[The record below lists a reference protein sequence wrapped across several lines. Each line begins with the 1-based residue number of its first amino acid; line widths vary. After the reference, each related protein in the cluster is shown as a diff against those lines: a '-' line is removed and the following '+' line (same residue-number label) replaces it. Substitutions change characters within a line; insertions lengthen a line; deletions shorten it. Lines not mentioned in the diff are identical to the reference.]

1 MITRTGRHAILEQLC
16 ADNIRYMFGNPGTV
30 EQGFLDALA
39 EVPDIEY
46 ILGLHETVALGIADG
61 YARATKQAAA
71 VQLHTGVG
79 LGNGIGMMYQSLRGH
94 APLLVLAGE
103 AGMCYDAMDAQMACD
118 LVAMAK
124 PVTKWAARATDSQS
138 LLRLLRRAIR
148 VASTP
153 PTGPVF
159 LALPM
164 DVLDRPN
171 NENVSATVLP
181 STRTAPDTE
190 TIQAISDIL
199 LKAESPMIIMGDGV
213 AASGAQNELAEVASL
228 CGAAVW
234 GADSSELN
242 IDTEHPCYQGL
253 LGHMFGTHSAPIVAQ
268 ADVVLIIGTYVFP
281 EVFPLLSNVFASSA
295 KILHIDLNAYEI
307 AKNFPVDLG
316 VVADPKCTLRLLGKA
331 VDKNANEAQRLQ
343 AVKRVNVLREM
354 KAAARDTLLENY
366 HAAWDDV
373 PLRPAR
379 FMEALSKR
387 LDEDAVIFDEAL
399 TASPELNFY
408 IPPRRPGQF
417 FQTRGGSL
425 GVGIPGAIG
434 LKLANPERMVV
445 GLTGDGGSMYT
456 IQSLWTAAKYNIGAK
471 FIICNNRSYKL
482 LKLNVM
488 QYWRERDIPEHEFPP
503 MFDLSQ
509 PPVDFVRLAESL
521 HVPAARIDRPDAI
534 ETVLDQ
540 AFATEGP
547 FLIDLIISGDVPG
560 HEIACKC
567 GQ

>member
-1 MITRTGRHAILEQLC
+1 MTKGTGRHAILEQLC

-39 EVPDIEY
+39 DVPDIEY

-61 YARATKQAAA
+61 YARATKSATV

-94 APLLVLAGE
+94 APLVVLAGE
-103 AGMCYDAMDAQMACD
+103 AGLCYDAMDAQMACD

-124 PVTKWAARATDSQS
+124 PVTKWAARVTDNQS
-138 LLRLLRRAIR
+138 LLRLLKRAIR
-148 VASTP
+148 IASTP
-153 PTGPVF
+153 PMGPVF

-164 DVLDRPN
+164 DVLDEQN
-171 NENVSATVLP
+171 NEQITATSIP
-181 STRTAPDTE
+181 STRTAPDAGTV
-190 TIQAISDIL
+190 QAMSEIL

-213 AASGAQNELAEVASL
+213 AVSGAQNELAEVATLS
-228 CGAAVW
+228 GAAVW
-234 GADSSELN
+234 GSDSSELN

-253 LGHMFGTHSAPIVAQ
+253 LGHMFGTHSAPIVSQ
-268 ADVVLIIGTYVFP
+268 ADVVLIVGTYVFP
-281 EVFPLLSNVFASSA
+281 EVFPLFSNVFAPNA
-295 KILHIDLNAYEI
+295 KVMHIDLNAYEI
-307 AKNFPVDLG
+307 AKNFSVDLG
-316 VVADPKCTLRLLGKA
+316 VVADPKCTLSLMAKSLGNDASK
-331 VDKNANEAQRLQ
+331 DQRQQ
-343 AVKRVNVLREM
+343 AAMRVNALGEKKV
-354 KAAARDTLLENY
+354 AARDNIMKN
-366 HAAWDDV
+366 HRAAWNDV

-379 FMEALSKR
+379 FMDALAKR
-387 LDEDAVIFDEAL
+387 LDGSAIIFDEAL

-434 LKLANPERMVV
+434 LKLANPDRTVV

-471 FIICNNRSYKL
+471 FIICNNHSYKL

-503 MFDLSQ
+503 MFDLSR

-521 HVPAARIDRPDAI
+521 HVPAARIERPEDI
-534 ETVLDQ
+534 DTVLDQ
-540 AFATEGP
+540 AFAGEGP
-547 FLIDLIISGDVPG
+547 FLIDLVISGDVPG
-560 HEIACKC
+560 HEIACRC